1 MLGNNPFFLQYEHIL
16 VSIGF
21 ILAAL
26 LLILGWT
33 LKDNTRRR
41 LLLQRLR
48 QQDADLQKAQR
59 YAELRYQEES
69 ARRKAIEKDMEE
81 SFSFNIDED
90 RLIDWRI
97 RGRDIDVQQST
108 QSFADFVQKKLEKIV
123 QPEDRIYLQS
133 VLKIEHLRRMYQ
145 SGRQS
150 MTFDYRKLIQGS
162 LCWRQGLINLIEQPG
177 SHTLIAFCYIKDIDW
192 DKKGQLALQDVID
205 EESEFISLL
214 ELNTGRL
221 RIVKDNGYIGQMGM
235 AVGEL
240 LDYEAEYRKAARY
253 IVPGN
258 RAEFLRKFSLRNIRS
273 FLREDKQHMML
284 LWVQL
289 PAEPM
294 RRKSL
299 RMFYL
304 TGSRDTIVFVQRD
317 ITDFYRED
325 ERQKERLQ
333 QALAAA
339 EMANRAKS
347 EFLSRMSHEIRTPMN
362 AIIGLNDLVRKRLDD
377 RAYVEQNLEKM
388 DAAAHFLLALINDI
402 LDISRI
408 ESGKMKLNE
417 RLHGLESFLA
427 GIDTL
432 IRQRAEEKGVHYTSI
447 ILPEAKGD
455 YLFDDLKLKQV
466 LVNILSNAVKFTAQ
480 DGRVVLRV
488 EAERTA
494 AEKKRLQF
502 TIADT
507 GIGIDKKFLPKIF
520 DAFEQE
526 YAGNTTLYGGTG
538 LGLAISWNIIRLMQ
552 GDIQVK
558 SQKRKG
564 TTFVVSVEF
573 TAMEKQTAA
582 AELEQQSRPEKVDFH
597 GARVLLAE
605 DNEINREIAQSLLET
620 WGFQVDAVADGL
632 QAVEKFQQNPEHYY
646 DVVFMD
652 VRMPFM
658 DGLTAAQRIRSSG
671 RQDSQTIPILAMTAN
686 AFEEDMRKSLE
697 AGMNEH
703 LTKPI
708 EPDAVYRALRKYLK
722 EKKS

>member
-1 MLGNNPFFLQYEHIL
+1 MLGNNLFLLRYEHIL
-16 VSIGF
+16 VPVGF

-26 LLILGWT
+26 LLILGWV
-33 LKDNTRRR
+33 LKDNNRRR

-48 QQDADLQKAQR
+48 QQDEDLQKAQR

-69 ARRKAIEKDMEE
+69 ARRRAIEKDMEE

-108 QSFADFVQKKLEKIV
+108 QSFDDFVQKKLEKIV
-123 QPEDRIYLQS
+123 RPEDRIYLQN
-133 VLKIEHLRRMYQ
+133 VLKIEYLRHLYRDGKQNM
-145 SGRQS
+145 S
-150 MTFDYRKLIQGS
+150 FDYRKLVQGS
-162 LCWRQGLINLIEQPG
+162 LCWRRGIINFIEQPG
-177 SHTLIAFCYIKDIDW
+177 SHALIAFCYIKDIDW
-192 DKKGQLALQDVID
+192 DKKGQLALQAVID

-221 RIVKDNGYIGQMGM
+221 RIIKDNGYIGLMGL
-235 AVGEL
+235 AVGEF
-240 LDYEAEYRKAARY
+240 LDYAAEYRKSARY

-258 RAEFLRKFSLRNIRS
+258 RAEFLRRFSIQNIRS
-273 FLREDKQHMML
+273 LLRENQQYMMP

-289 PAEPM
+289 TGESM

-299 RMFYL
+299 RVFYL
-304 TGSRDTIVFVQRD
+304 TGSKDTVVFVQRD
-317 ITDFYRED
+317 ITEFYREE

-333 QALAAA
+333 QALEAA
-339 EMANRAKS
+339 EAANRAKS

-362 AIIGLNDLVRKRLDD
+362 AIIGLNDLVRRRLDD
-377 RAYVEQNLEKM
+377 RPYVEQNLEKM
-388 DAAAHFLLALINDI
+388 DAAAHFLLDLINDI

-417 RLHGLESFLA
+417 QPHDLESFLA
-427 GIDTL
+427 ETDTL
-432 IRQRAEEKGVHYTSI
+432 IRQRAEEKGVHYASV
-447 ILPEAKGD
+447 ILPAARGS
-455 YLFDDLKLKQV
+455 YLFDELKLKQV
-466 LVNILSNAVKFTAQ
+466 LVNILYNAVKFTAEG
-480 DGRVVLRV
+480 GRVILRV
-488 EAERTA
+488 EAEKTA

-502 TIADT
+502 VIADT
-507 GIGIDKKFLPKIF
+507 GIGIDKKFLPKVF

-538 LGLAISWNIIRLMQ
+538 LGLAISRNIVHLMQ

-558 SQKRKG
+558 SQKGKG
-564 TTFVVSVEF
+564 TTFVVSIELF
-573 TAMEKQTAA
+573 SAGTQEAA
-582 AELEQQSRPEKVDFH
+582 AGLKERGRPDKVDFH
-597 GARVLLAE
+597 GAHLLLAE
-605 DNEINREIAQSLLET
+605 DNEINREIAQSLLEM

-632 QAVEKFQQNPEHYY
+632 QAVEQFQKNPENYY

-658 DGLTAAQRIRSSG
+658 DGLTAARRIRSCG
-671 RQDSQTIPILAMTAN
+671 RRDSRQIPILAMTAN

-722 EKKS
+722 AKS